1 MIINLLN
8 KKIMLNN
15 ILKYGLYLSLFTP
28 LLVWNKLFFPYVATK
43 AFVFYF
49 LIEVLLVIFLFS
61 LYKSPKRFVIKKDW
75 ILYSLLIFTG
85 ISILAGIFGVD
96 FYISF
101 WSMFERMDGIFNF
114 IHFIAFFILLRA
126 IFNNETQWIK
136 FLRIAIFASF
146 TVTSYGIYQH
156 LFVLGAEERIY
167 STIGNPIYLASYLI
181 PHIFLG
187 FYLLYFYLKNNFVSW
202 TVYEI
207 KKYFY
212 SFWLWFYVVITGLNI
227 WALFLTQTRGAIL
240 GFLAGLIIS
249 GILLIIFS
257 QNKKKLIFLFIL
269 PILIIT
275 FYVIGL
281 LWNSVPIE
289 RFKTSFINPD
299 QTRILQWQTA
309 YKSFLERPIL
319 GFGSGNYLIA
329 QNKSYNPEILRFTGA
344 KYDRA
349 HNKILEIAVDS
360 GIAGL
365 ISYLFIFG
373 ITITLLFKR
382 KKDEPFL
389 LSILI
394 GLFVAFFV
402 QNIFIFDTH
411 GSYLSLI
418 ISLAFISFLLN
429 EKNSLTAKK
438 MPSSILFVVL
448 IVILFSFWYGILE
461 PYKTSRA
468 LSYANSLEY
477 EGKTGKELALYK
489 YIESLQ
495 YSGAG
500 QYNAIIHSARF
511 INNNFPNQESINL
524 IINSLEEYKK
534 RVPENTLIKG
544 FLANFY
550 IYNGSIDKKYFD
562 LAENNIKSVIEISP
576 NRPEFYDGLGVVLY
590 EKGNYK
596 ESRDAYN
603 KYYELHPMPDKADYN
618 FKIALTYYKQ
628 GNKVKAI
635 EYAKKVLEI
644 NSSHSQAR
652 ELLKILK

>member
-1 MIINLLN
+1 
-8 KKIMLNN
+8 MLNN

-187 FYLLYFYLKNNFVSW
+187 FYLISSKLSRFNLDNLNLDNLK
-202 TVYEI
+202 
-207 KKYFY
+207 
-212 SFWLWFYVVITGLNI
+212 SFWLWFYVVITGFNV
-227 WALFLTQTRGAIL
+227 WSLFLTQTRGAML
-240 GFLAGLIIS
+240 GLII
-249 GILLIIFS
+249 GIVTAFIVYVLFS
-257 QNKKKLIFLFIL
+257 IKNKSLSLRKIYIVSLSVIAILFVVG
-269 PILIIT
+269 
-275 FYVIGL
+275 FFS
-281 LWNSVPIE
+281 WNTVPIQ
-289 RFKTSFINPD
+289 RFKTSFTNPD
-299 QTRILQWQTA
+299 ITRIIEWEVA

-329 QNKSYNPEILRFTGA
+329 QNKSYNPEILRFTGV
-344 KYDRA
+344 KWDRA

-373 ITITLLFKR
+373 ITITLLFKI

-389 LSILI
+389 LSIVI
-394 GLFVAFFV
+394 GLFTAFFT
-402 QNIFIFDTH
+402 QNFFIFDTF
-411 GSYLSLI
+411 GSYLALFLSLGFVGF
-418 ISLAFISFLLN
+418 LAGKENDFGIRKVSDSFL
-429 EKNSLTAKK
+429 SL
-438 MPSSILFVVL
+438 VL
-448 IVILFSFWYGILE
+448 IAVLLSFWYGVYN
-461 PYKTSRA
+461 PYKSSQS
-468 LSYANSLEY
+468 LSYANSFQY
-477 EGKTGKELALYK
+477 EGSVGKEIALK
-489 YIESLQ
+489 YYVNSLHFSGGGK
-495 YSGAG
+495 YSAL
-500 QYNAIIHSARF
+500 IHSARF

-596 ESRDAYN
+596 ESRDSYN

-635 EYAKKVLEI
+635 EYAKKVLKLDI
-644 NSSHSQAR
+644 NHKQAL
-652 ELLKILK
+652 ELLKVLKPI

>member
-1 MIINLLN
+1 
-8 KKIMLNN
+8 MLNN

-49 LIEVLLVIFLFS
+49 LIEILLVIFLFS
-61 LYKSPKRFVIKKDW
+61 LYKNPKRFVIKKDW

-114 IHFIAFFILLRA
+114 LHFIAFFILLRA

-187 FYLLYFYLKNNFVSW
+187 FYLISSKLSRFNLDNLNLDNLK
-202 TVYEI
+202 
-207 KKYFY
+207 

-240 GFLAGLIIS
+240 GFLAGLIIF

-329 QNKSYNPEILRFTGA
+329 QNKSYNPEILRFTGV
-344 KYDRA
+344 KWDRA

-373 ITITLLFKR
+373 ITITLLFKI

-389 LSILI
+389 LSIVI
-394 GLFVAFFV
+394 GLFTAFFT
-402 QNIFIFDTH
+402 QNFFIFDTF
-411 GSYLSLI
+411 GSYLALFLSLG
-418 ISLAFISFLLN
+418 
-429 EKNSLTAKK
+429 
-438 MPSSILFVVL
+438 FV
-448 IVILFSFWYGILE
+448 
-461 PYKTSRA
+461 
-468 LSYANSLEY
+468 
-477 EGKTGKELALYK
+477 
-489 YIESLQ
+489 
-495 YSGAG
+495 
-500 QYNAIIHSARF
+500 
-511 INNNFPNQESINL
+511 
-524 IINSLEEYKK
+524 
-534 RVPENTLIKG
+534 G
-544 FLANFY
+544 FLA
-550 IYNGSIDKKYFD
+550 GK
-562 LAENNIKSVIEISP
+562 END
-576 NRPEFYDGLGVVLY
+576 FG
-590 EKGNYK
+590 
-596 ESRDAYN
+596 
-603 KYYELHPMPDKADYN
+603 
-618 FKIALTYYKQ
+618 KIGRA
-628 GNKVKAI
+628 
-635 EYAKKVLEI
+635 
-644 NSSHSQAR
+644 SCR
-652 ELLKILK
+652 ERV